1 MRSYPLKRRLAKGF
15 TLVEA
20 AIVLVVIGLILG
32 VVLQGQS
39 MIRNAEYRSFKSD
52 ITDYQSAFYGF
63 SDRYN
68 NLPGDMP
75 EAEVQSRIREDLD
88 GPTGSNAGNGVI
100 NDGAECSDP
109 GDESCMAWQ
118 HLRGAGQ
125 IRGNPLTDG
134 NDAQPQ
140 HPYGGVFN
148 AFFTGTDGNGRF
160 ENKLLITDVPGN
172 IAERLD
178 AEVDDEEPDRGR
190 ISCTSGCDAD
200 GYPGADTRADIAVSL

>member
-1 MRSYPLKRRLAKGF
+1 MAKDRKTRRAGGF

-52 ITDYQSAFYGF
+52 LTDYQSAFYAF
-63 SDRYN
+63 RDRYN
-68 NLPGDMP
+68 ALPGDF
-75 EAEVQSRIREDLD
+75 ADASDRIDSALPD
-88 GPTGSNAGNGVI
+88 GNGNGVI
-100 NDGAECSDP
+100 AGGPACDVATAETCI
-109 GDESCMAWQ
+109 AWQ
-118 HLRGAGQ
+118 HLRAAGQ
-125 IRGNPLTDG
+125 IRGNPSTDG
-134 NDAQPQ
+134 NDSQPQ

-160 ENKLLITDVPGN
+160 ENKLLVTDVPGN

-178 AEVDDEEPDRGR
+178 TEVDDELTDSGR
-190 ISCTSGCDAD
+190 VSCVDGCTGDE
-200 GYPGADTRADIAVSL
+200 YPGAEARADIAVSL